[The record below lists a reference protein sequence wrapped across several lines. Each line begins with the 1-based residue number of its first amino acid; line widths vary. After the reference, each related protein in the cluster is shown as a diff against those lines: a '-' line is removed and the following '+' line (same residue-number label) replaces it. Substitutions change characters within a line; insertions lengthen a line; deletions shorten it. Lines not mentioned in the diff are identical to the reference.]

1 MIPLRFMYI
10 LIIKMFIL
18 SKRKCIELINL
29 LLIEISKKSF
39 NDKRL
44 AFTQKR
50 FRNISR
56 QDLLSELE
64 KVRLFLCN
72 SALLICWF
80 F

>member
-1 MIPLRFMYI
+1 MIPLRFMHI

-39 NDKRL
+39 TDKRL

-56 QDLLSELE
+56 QELLSELE
-64 KVRLFLCN
+64 KMRLFLYN
-72 SALLICWF
+72 SALLIC
-80 F
+80 

>member
-1 MIPLRFMYI
+1 MIPLRFMHI

-64 KVRLFLCN
+64 KMRLFLHN
-72 SALLICWF
+72 SALLIC
-80 F
+80 

>member
-1 MIPLRFMYI
+1 MIPLRFMHI

-64 KVRLFLCN
+64 KMRLFLYN
-72 SALLICWF
+72 SALLIC
-80 F
+80 

>member
-64 KVRLFLCN
+64 KMRLFLYN
-72 SALLICWF
+72 SALLIC
-80 F
+80 

>member
-50 FRNISR
+50 FWNISR

-64 KVRLFLCN
+64 KMRLFLHN
-72 SALLICWF
+72 SALLIC
-80 F
+80 

>member
-64 KVRLFLCN
+64 KMRLFLYK
-72 SALLICWF
+72 SALLIC
-80 F
+80 

>member
-10 LIIKMFIL
+10 LLIKMFIL

-64 KVRLFLCN
+64 KMRLFLYN
-72 SALLICWF
+72 SALLIC
-80 F
+80 

>member
-1 MIPLRFMYI
+1 MIPLRFMHI

-39 NDKRL
+39 TDKRL

-64 KVRLFLCN
+64 KMRLFLYN
-72 SALLICWF
+72 SALLIC
-80 F
+80 

>member
-10 LIIKMFIL
+10 LIIKIFIL

-64 KVRLFLCN
+64 KMRLFLYN
-72 SALLICWF
+72 SALLIC
-80 F
+80 

>member
-1 MIPLRFMYI
+1 MIPLRFMHI

-44 AFTQKR
+44 AFTQKG

-64 KVRLFLCN
+64 KMRLFSYN
-72 SALLICWF
+72 SALLIC
-80 F
+80 

>member
-10 LIIKMFIL
+10 LIIKMFIF

-29 LLIEISKKSF
+29 LLIEISKQSF

-64 KVRLFLCN
+64 KMRLFLYN
-72 SALLICWF
+72 SALLIC
-80 F
+80 

>member
-1 MIPLRFMYI
+1 MIPLRFIHI

-39 NDKRL
+39 TDKRL

-64 KVRLFLCN
+64 KMRLFLYN
-72 SALLICWF
+72 SALLIC
-80 F
+80 

>member
-10 LIIKMFIL
+10 LIIKMFII

-64 KVRLFLCN
+64 KMRLFLYN
-72 SALLICWF
+72 SALLIC
-80 F
+80 